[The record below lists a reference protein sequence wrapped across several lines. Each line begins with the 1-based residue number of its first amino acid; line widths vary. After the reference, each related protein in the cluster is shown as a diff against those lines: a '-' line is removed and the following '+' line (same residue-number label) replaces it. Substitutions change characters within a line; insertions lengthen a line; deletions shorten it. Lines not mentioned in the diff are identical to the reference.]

1 MSLLNSKIADYGD
14 SVTLEDIGYPSSML
28 YDNSIVSTCE
38 STPHT
43 PFCEGFNKQRRED
56 MSEKIQVVF
65 FILGVVI
72 LIILIYKLLATNPV
86 RIFFRR
92 VLTVLK
98 ITTRRIKAKVKS
110 VNNRLDEIARIEDEK
125 TNK

>member
-1 MSLLNSKIADYGD
+1 MSLTNWEPEDYGD
-14 SVTLEDIGYPSSML
+14 SITFEDIGYPSSML

-65 FILGVVI
+65 F
-72 LIILIYKLLATNPV
+72 
-86 RIFFRR
+86 
-92 VLTVLK
+92 
-98 ITTRRIKAKVKS
+98 
-110 VNNRLDEIARIEDEK
+110 
-125 TNK
+125 